1 MEPRPRYS
9 GGMDTTASNAVF
21 RRLVDSVD
29 GIPEFARRTGRPR
42 ALVLQIYHG
51 RRPVPPGWC
60 ESLCVAWPAV
70 RPEQL
75 RPDYVFLRG
84 PDGRLYWRPR

>member
-1 MEPRPRYS
+1 
-9 GGMDTTASNAVF
+9 
-21 RRLVDSVD
+21 
-29 GIPEFARRTGRPR
+29 
-42 ALVLQIYHG
+42 
-51 RRPVPPGWC
+51 VPPGWC